1 MTPAFFSAETRTY
14 CFFFRKHGEKTI
26 EIRNLL
32 TCAFGK
38 KKEQKYSRRRFLR
51 QKSAASLTGREDFS
65 VLSLCGVV
73 PPPFPPPPD
82 MHFTSFPMRQ
92 PMAQGKETKKSFLRL
107 YFSRILLLELFPS
120 SYRASPTMKL
130 NLATQKSDPEILRRD
145 SIDLPSPSISVF
157 PVSVSKKSR

>member
-73 PPPFPPPPD
+73 PPPFSSPSRHAL
-82 MHFTSFPMRQ
+82 HFISHAPANGSRERNK
-92 PMAQGKETKKSFLRL
+92 KEFFAAIFFQDITFGAVSLFLPGVANNETE
-107 YFSRILLLELFPS
+107 SGDAKIGS
-120 SYRASPTMKL
+120 
-130 NLATQKSDPEILRRD
+130 RD
-145 SIDLPSPSISVF
+145 SSS
-157 PVSVSKKSR
+157 